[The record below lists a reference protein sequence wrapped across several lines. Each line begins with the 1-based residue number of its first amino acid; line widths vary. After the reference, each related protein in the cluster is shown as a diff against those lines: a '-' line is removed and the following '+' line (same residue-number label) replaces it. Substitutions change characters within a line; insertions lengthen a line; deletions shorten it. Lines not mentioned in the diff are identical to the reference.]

1 MGSAPSIWYNRRA
14 SSRTP
19 RLDFL
24 LSRILVS
31 LDLETTGLDP
41 HRDAIIEIGAVKFR
55 GDEILD
61 TFATFINPGRSIPPK
76 ITDLTGIADRDVANA
91 PRLFDVLPRVTSF
104 VRDLP
109 VIAHNVSFDLSFMH
123 KQRALLDNLGID
135 TFELAS
141 MLIPHAGRYNL
152 GSLAREV
159 GITLPATHRALDDA
173 KVAQA
178 LYMKMFE
185 RACDI
190 PVKILEEIV
199 KHAQKI
205 DWPLSIF
212 FADALKASSRGAFSA
227 GSIGAQL
234 KAKGL
239 APKGQGPIFN
249 RRSIEKPLRPAEET
263 EQIDTPTIAAL
274 LENDGAFEQTFPHFE
289 HRPQQVQMLRAISD
303 AFNEGQH
310 LIVEAGTGTGKSIA
324 YLLPAIHWAVQNGRR
339 VLVSTNTINLQEQL
353 AEKDVPDLQKILPFE
368 FRAAVLK
375 GRSHYVCPS
384 RLQLMRR
391 QGPTNADELR
401 VLTKVLLWLPST
413 VNGDGDEL
421 FIPNAAERAV
431 WTRLS
436 AESEGCTSEKC
447 ASADCF
453 FHRARQAAEAAHV
466 LIVNHALLLADVAVA
481 NRALPEYEYL
491 IIDEAHHLEDAAT
504 DQLSFSISRTQ
515 LKRLLQEIGRLDR
528 NKTDGLL
535 ADVVGRIRAS
545 TPQEI
550 ADKVDEFA
558 LKIADG
564 VDRAGVFAEELF
576 DHLIDFAREN
586 IEGRSDYAQRVR
598 ITSGLRTQPAWSTIE
613 IAWENLGAPL
623 LAVADGLARLSGA
636 LRDMAEYDI
645 PDYDE
650 VTARVGSYARSL
662 DETRRY
668 MKAILTEPQ
677 STDIYWIEI
686 EENRSGRGADRTLL
700 NINSAPLHVG
710 PLIQKHLWQAKKSV
724 VLTSATLRTAKT
736 FNFVRSRLSAE
747 DMDELAVGS
756 PFDYK
761 ASTLLYLVTDIPE
774 PGQPG
779 FQQTLD
785 KGLIAL
791 TTAMQGRTM
800 VLFTSYASLKA
811 TSKGITAALTQADI
825 FVYEQGDGSSRRQ
838 LMENF
843 KNAERAVLLGTR
855 SFWEGVDV
863 PGEALSCL
871 ALTRLPF
878 AVPTDPIFA
887 ARSETFGESAFMD
900 YSVPDAILKFRQGF
914 GRLIR
919 TKSDRGVVAVFDK
932 RLLTKQY
939 GQQFLQSLPDCTVRR
954 GPYADLAKAAAAW
967 MLRS

>member
-1 MGSAPSIWYNRRA
+1 
-14 SSRTP
+14 
-19 RLDFL
+19 LDFP

-41 HRDAIIEIGAVKFR
+41 YRDAIIEIGAVKFR

-61 TFATFINPGRSIPPK
+61 TFLTYINPGRPIPPK

-91 PRLFDVLPRVTSF
+91 PRLFDVLPRLTSF

-109 VIAHNVSFDLSFMH
+109 VIAHNVSFDLGFL
-123 KQRALLDNLGID
+123 QRQRVLLDNLGLD

-205 DWPLSIF
+205 DWPPYIF

-239 APKGQGPIFN
+239 APKGQGPIFKPKT
-249 RRSIEKPLRPAEET
+249 IEKPLRPTEDTAPIET
-263 EQIDTPTIAAL
+263 AAIAAL

-289 HRPQQVQMLRAISD
+289 HRPPQVQMLRAVAD
-303 AFNEGQH
+303 AFNAGQH
-310 LIVEAGTGTGKSIA
+310 LLVEAGTGTGKSIA
-324 YLLPAIHWAVQNGRR
+324 YLLPAIHWAVKNGRR

-353 AEKDVPDLQKILPFE
+353 AAKDVPDLQRILPFE

-375 GRSHYVCPS
+375 GRSHYLCPS
-384 RLQLMRR
+384 RLQMMRR
-391 QGPTNADELR
+391 QGPANADELR

-421 FIPNAAERAV
+421 FIPNPAERAV

-436 AESEGCTSEKC
+436 AESEGCTAEKC
-447 ASADCF
+447 AAADCF
-453 FHRARQAAEAAHV
+453 FHRARQEAEAAHV

-481 NRALPEYEYL
+481 NRALPEYDYL

-504 DQLSFSISRTQ
+504 DQLSFSISRAQ
-515 LKRLLQEIGRLDR
+515 LKRFLQEIGRLDR
-528 NKTDGLL
+528 SKTDGLL
-535 ADVVGRIRAS
+535 ADVVGRIRHSA
-545 TPQEI
+545 PQEV
-550 ADKVDEFA
+550 ADKVDQFA
-558 LKIADG
+558 VKIADG

-576 DHLIDFAREN
+576 DQLIDFAKQN
-586 IEGRSDYAQRVR
+586 VEGRSDYAQRVR
-598 ITSGLRTQPAWSTIE
+598 ITAGLRTQPAWSNIE

-623 LAVADGLARLSGA
+623 LAVADGLARLGGA
-636 LRDMAEYDI
+636 LRDMVEYDI

-662 DETRRY
+662 DETRRN

-677 STDIYWIEI
+677 ATDIYWIEM

-710 PLIQKHLWQAKKSV
+710 PLIQKHLWQAKQSV

-761 ASTLLYLVTDIPE
+761 SSTLLYLVTDIPE

-779 FQQTLD
+779 FQQALD

-811 TSKGITAALTQADI
+811 TSKGITPSLTQSDI

-887 ARSETFGESAFMD
+887 ARSETFGETAFMD

-919 TKSDRGVVAVFDK
+919 TKNDRGIVAVFDK

-954 GPYADLAKAAAAW
+954 GPHAELAKAAAAW
-967 MLRS
+967 MARS

>member
-1 MGSAPSIWYNRRA
+1 M
-14 SSRTP
+14 
-19 RLDFL
+19 
-24 LSRILVS
+24 SRILVS

-41 HRDAIIEIGAVKFR
+41 QRDAILEIGAVKFR

-61 TFATFINPGRSIPPK
+61 TFSTLINPGRAIPLK
-76 ITDLTGIADRDVANA
+76 ITDLTGIADRDVADA
-91 PRLFDVLPRVTSF
+91 PRLFDVLPRLSSF

-109 VIAHNVSFDLSFMH
+109 VIAHNVNFDLGFLQ
-123 KQRALLDNLGID
+123 KQRVLLDNLGID

-141 MLIPHAGRYNL
+141 MLIPHAGRYSL
-152 GSLAREV
+152 GSLAKEV

-173 KVAQA
+173 RVAQA

-190 PVKILEEIV
+190 SVKILEEIV

-205 DWPLSIF
+205 DWPPYIF

-239 APKGQGPIFN
+239 APKGQGPILKPKT
-249 RRSIEKPLRPAEET
+249 IEKPLRPNEEV
-263 EQIDTPTIAAL
+263 EPIDTPAIAAL

-289 HRPQQVQMLRAISD
+289 HRPQQVQMLRAVSD

-310 LIVEAGTGTGKSIA
+310 LLVEAGTGTGKSIA

-353 AEKDVPDLQKILPFE
+353 AAKDVPDLQKILPFE

-375 GRSHYVCPS
+375 GRSHYLCPS

-431 WTRLS
+431 WTRVS
-436 AESEGCTSEKC
+436 ADSESCTSERC
-447 ASADCF
+447 AATDCF
-453 FHRARQAAEAAHV
+453 FQRARQEAEAAHV
-466 LIVNHALLLADVAVA
+466 LIVNHALLLADVAVE
-481 NRALPEYEYL
+481 NRALPEYDYL
-491 IIDEAHHLEDAAT
+491 IIDEAHHLEGAAT
-504 DQLSFSISRTQ
+504 DQLSFSISRAQ

-535 ADVVGRIRAS
+535 ADVVGRIRAGA
-545 TPQEI
+545 PQQV

-558 LKIADG
+558 IKIADG
-564 VDRAGVFAEELF
+564 VDRAGVFAEDLF
-576 DHLIDFAREN
+576 DQLIDFARQN
-586 IEGRSDYAQRVR
+586 VEGRSDYAQRVR
-598 ITSGLRTQPAWSTIE
+598 ITAGLRTQPAWSNIE

-623 LAVADGLARLSGA
+623 LAVADGLARLNGG

-662 DETRRY
+662 GETRRN

-677 STDIYWIEI
+677 STDIYWIEV
-686 EENRSGRGADRTLL
+686 EENRSGRGGERTLL
-700 NINSAPLHVG
+700 NINSAPLHIG
-710 PLIQKHLWQAKKSV
+710 PLIQKHLWNTKQSI

-736 FNFVRSRLSAE
+736 FSFVRSRLSAE

-761 ASTLLYLVTDIPE
+761 SSTLLYLVTDIPE

-779 FQQTLD
+779 FQQALD

-811 TSKGITAALTQADI
+811 TSKGITGALTQADI

-843 KNAERAVLLGTR
+843 KNADRAVLLGTR
-855 SFWEGVDV
+855 SFWEGVDM

-887 ARSETFGESAFMD
+887 ARSETFDEPFLQ

-919 TKSDRGVVAVFDK
+919 TKNDRGVVAVFDK

-967 MLRS
+967 MQPS

>member
-1 MGSAPSIWYNRRA
+1 
-14 SSRTP
+14 
-19 RLDFL
+19 LDFP

-41 HRDAIIEIGAVKFR
+41 QRDAIIEIGAVKFR
-55 GDEILD
+55 GDEVLD
-61 TFATFINPGRSIPPK
+61 TFATLIDPARPIPPK
-76 ITDLTGIADRDVANA
+76 ITDLTGIADQDVANA
-91 PRLFDVLPRVTSF
+91 PRLFDVLPRLTSF

-109 VIAHNVSFDLSFMH
+109 VIAHNVSFDLGFLQR
-123 KQRALLDNLGID
+123 QRALLDNLGID

-141 MLIPHAGRYNL
+141 MLIPHASRYSL
-152 GSLAREV
+152 GSLAKEV

-173 KVAQA
+173 RVAQA
-178 LYMKMFE
+178 LYMKMFA

-205 DWPLSIF
+205 DWPLGIF
-212 FADALKASSRGAFSA
+212 FSDALKASSRGAFSA

-239 APKGQGPIFN
+239 APKGQGPIFKPKAV
-249 RRSIEKPLRPAEET
+249 EKPLRPNEDTAL
-263 EQIDTPTIAAL
+263 IDTQTIAAL

-289 HRPQQVQMLRAISD
+289 HRPQQVQMLRAVSD

-310 LIVEAGTGTGKSIA
+310 LLVEAGTGTGKSIA

-339 VLVSTNTINLQEQL
+339 VVVSTNTINLQEQL
-353 AEKDVPDLQKILPFE
+353 AAKDVPDLQKILPFE

-375 GRSHYVCPS
+375 GRSHYLCPS

-391 QGPTNADELR
+391 QGPANADELR

-421 FIPNAAERAV
+421 FIPNAVERAV
-431 WTRLS
+431 WTRFS
-436 AESEGCTSEKC
+436 ADSESCTSERC
-447 ASADCF
+447 AATACF
-453 FHRARQAAEAAHV
+453 FHRARQEAEAAHV
-466 LIVNHALLLADVAVA
+466 LIVNHALLLADVAVE
-481 NRALPEYEYL
+481 NRALPEYDYL
-491 IIDEAHHLEDAAT
+491 IIDEAHHLENAAT
-504 DQLSFSISRTQ
+504 DQLSFSISRVQ

-535 ADVVGRIRAS
+535 ADVVGRIRAG
-545 TPQEI
+545 TPQQV

-558 LKIADG
+558 IKIADG
-564 VDRAGVFAEELF
+564 VDRAGVFAEDLF
-576 DHLIDFAREN
+576 DQLIDFTKQN
-586 IEGRSDYAQRVR
+586 VEGRSDYAQRLR
-598 ITSGLRTQPAWSTIE
+598 ITAGLRTQPAWSNIE

-623 LAVADGLARLSGA
+623 LAVADGLARLNGA

-662 DETRRY
+662 DETRRN
-668 MKAILTEPQ
+668 MKAILTEPR
-677 STDIYWIEI
+677 STDIYWIEA
-686 EENRSGRGADRTLL
+686 EENRSGRGSERTLL
-700 NINSAPLHVG
+700 NINSAPLHIG
-710 PLIQKHLWQAKKSV
+710 PLIQKHLWNTKKSV

-747 DMDELAVGS
+747 EMDELAVGS

-761 ASTLLYLVTDIPE
+761 SSTLLYLVTDIPE

-779 FQQTLD
+779 FQQALD
-785 KGLIAL
+785 KGLISL

-811 TSKGITAALTQADI
+811 TSKGITGALTQADI

-855 SFWEGVDV
+855 SFWEGVDL

-887 ARSETFGESAFMD
+887 ARSETFGETAFMD

-919 TKSDRGVVAVFDK
+919 TRNDRGIVAVFDK

-954 GPYADLAKAAAAW
+954 GPHADLAKAAAAW
-967 MLRS
+967 MNV

>member
-1 MGSAPSIWYNRRA
+1 
-14 SSRTP
+14 
-19 RLDFL
+19 LDFP

-41 HRDAIIEIGAVKFR
+41 YRDAIIEIGAVKFR

-61 TFATFINPGRSIPPK
+61 TFLTYINPGRPIPPK

-91 PRLFDVLPRVTSF
+91 PRLFDVLPRLTSF

-109 VIAHNVSFDLSFMH
+109 VIAHNVSFDLGFL
-123 KQRALLDNLGID
+123 QRQRVLLDNLGLD

-173 KVAQA
+173 KVAHA

-185 RACDI
+185 RACDM

-205 DWPLSIF
+205 DWPPGIF

-239 APKGQGPIFN
+239 APKGQGPIFKPKT
-249 RRSIEKPLRPAEET
+249 SGKPLRPNEDIEP
-263 EQIDTPTIAAL
+263 IDTSAIAAL
-274 LENDGAFEQTFPHFE
+274 LEDNGAFEQTFPHFE
-289 HRPQQVQMLRAISD
+289 HRPQQVQMLRAVSE

-310 LIVEAGTGTGKSIA
+310 LLVEAGTGTGKSIA
-324 YLLPAIHWAVQNGRR
+324 YLLPAIHWAVKNGRR

-353 AEKDVPDLQKILPFE
+353 AAKDVPDLQRILPFE

-375 GRSHYVCPS
+375 GRSHYLCPS
-384 RLQLMRR
+384 RLQMMRR
-391 QGPTNADELR
+391 QGPANADELR

-421 FIPNAAERAV
+421 FIPNPAERAV

-436 AESEGCTSEKC
+436 AESEGCTAEKC
-447 ASADCF
+447 AAADCF
-453 FHRARQAAEAAHV
+453 FHRARQEAEAAHV

-481 NRALPEYEYL
+481 NRALPEYDYL

-504 DQLSFSISRTQ
+504 DQLSFSISRAQ
-515 LKRLLQEIGRLDR
+515 LKRFLQEIGRLDR
-528 NKTDGLL
+528 SKTDGLL
-535 ADVVGRIRAS
+535 ADVVGRIRHSA
-545 TPQEI
+545 PQEV
-550 ADKVDEFA
+550 ADKVDQFA
-558 LKIADG
+558 VKIADG

-576 DHLIDFAREN
+576 DQLIDFAKQN
-586 IEGRSDYAQRVR
+586 VEGRSDYAQRVR
-598 ITSGLRTQPAWSTIE
+598 ITAGLRTQPAWSNIE

-623 LAVADGLARLSGA
+623 LAVADGLARLGGA
-636 LRDMAEYDI
+636 LRDMVEYDI

-662 DETRRY
+662 DETRRN

-677 STDIYWIEI
+677 ATDIYWIEM

-710 PLIQKHLWQAKKSV
+710 PLIQKHLWQAKQSV

-761 ASTLLYLVTDIPE
+761 SSTLLYLVTDIPE

-779 FQQTLD
+779 FQQALD

-811 TSKGITAALTQADI
+811 TSKGITPSLTQSDI

-887 ARSETFGESAFMD
+887 ARSETFGETAFMD

-919 TKSDRGVVAVFDK
+919 TKNDRGIVAVFDK

-954 GPYADLAKAAAAW
+954 GPHAELAKAAAAW
-967 MLRS
+967 MARS